1 MQQLSKSDYMLFLK
15 HPAWLWLKKNDP
27 KKLPPEDEQ
36 TKAKFEGGHEFEAI
50 AEKIFKNSFKLS
62 FSGYEEYIQLGLK
75 TKEAIKSGHKTILQA
90 KFEFE
95 NLACICD
102 VVEFK
107 DGNVIH
113 LYEIKSSTK
122 VKIDHH
128 YDLAFQKQV
137 IEKNGFTVQKIGL
150 VHVNNR
156 FIKKGEIDPKKIT
169 SVVDITDEVNDLQE
183 VTEKYTQKAIQTMSQ
198 NICPDLSPSHCR
210 LGSFEDW
217 MKIYQ
222 YNINLDEDSIFNLT
236 HIDAKLTKKF
246 EDLGIKKL
254 SEIDHNIIYNPKQ
267 FRQLSAYKTKKPIIN
282 LELIKQF
289 LDNIKFPLYFL
300 DYETLMSGVPYFDGT
315 SPYTQIP
322 FQFSLHK
329 LDSFEGKLEEYSYL
343 HDNKN
348 DPTKNLSEKLIE
360 YIGDE
365 GTILTWN
372 MSFEKKCNNLLAK
385 LNPEYRTR
393 LYKINDRIDDLMI
406 PFSDGF
412 YIDYRFHGS
421 ASIKKVLPVLVPELN
436 HQDLEISDGGS
447 AQRIWMDL
455 IFRDKNVDK
464 KEQILSNLLEYCA
477 LDTFAMVKIY
487 QFLKNLIK

>member
-1 MQQLSKSDYMLFLK
+1 MLFLK
-15 HPAWLWLKKNDP
+15 HPAWLWLKKNSP
-27 KKLPPEDEQ
+27 NRLPPEDEQ
-36 TKAKFEGGHEFEAI
+36 TLAKFEGGHEFEAI
-50 AEKIFKNSFKLS
+50 AEKIFDNARKLS
-62 FSGYEEYIQLGLK
+62 FSGYEGYMALAEK
-75 TKEAIKSGHKTILQA
+75 TKNAIKNGHKTLLQA

-102 VVEFK
+102 VVQFK
-107 DGNVIH
+107 ENDVVH

-122 VKIDHH
+122 VKIEHH
-128 YDLAFQKQV
+128 YDLAFQKQL
-137 IEKNGFTVQKIGL
+137 IEYNGYKVEKIGL

-156 FIKKGEIDPKKIT
+156 FVKKGEIDPKKIT
-169 SVVDITDEVNDLQE
+169 SVVDITNDVDDLKD
-183 VTEKYTQKAIQTMSQ
+183 VTEKYTKKAIKTMSQ
-198 NICPDLSPSHCR
+198 KSCPVLSPSYCR
-210 LGSFEDW
+210 LGSFDDW
-217 MKIYQ
+217 MKIYR
-222 YNINLDEDSIFNLT
+222 YNFDLKEDSIFNLT
-236 HIDAKLTKKF
+236 HIDAKLTKKL
-246 EDLGIKKL
+246 EDIGVQKL

-267 FRQLSAYKTKKPIIN
+267 FRQLSAFKVKKPIIN
-282 LELIKQF
+282 RELIKQF
-289 LDNIKFPLYFL
+289 LANIEYPLYFL

-329 LDSFEGKLEEYSYL
+329 LSSDNGNLEEFSYL
-343 HDNKN
+343 HDNN
-348 DPTKNLSEKLIE
+348 SNPTLPLTEKLIE
-360 YIGDE
+360 YIGDK

-385 LNPEYRTR
+385 LNPEYKNK
-393 LYKINDRIDDLMI
+393 LYKINERIDDLMI

-436 HQDLEISDGGS
+436 HSDLEISDGGS

-455 IFRDKNVDK
+455 IFKNK
-464 KEQILSNLLEYCA
+464 KIEEKEQILNNLLEYCA

-487 QFLKNLIK
+487 EFLKNLYK